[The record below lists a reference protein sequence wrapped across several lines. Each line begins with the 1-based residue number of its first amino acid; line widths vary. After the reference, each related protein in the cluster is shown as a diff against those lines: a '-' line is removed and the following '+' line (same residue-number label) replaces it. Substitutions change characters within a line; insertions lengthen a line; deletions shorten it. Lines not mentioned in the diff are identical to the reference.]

1 MTDPTPRWHY
11 RFDNFSRALTLLR
24 QAVDESTARQFS
36 ALEQEGLIQRFE
48 YTWELAWKV
57 LKDYLDAQGVVLAT
71 VTPAAVIKA
80 ANAAR
85 IIGDGDIWMRALE
98 ARNRLSHT
106 YSLKTFEQTIADI
119 RTHYLAAL
127 ETLQRRLLGEFPARG
142 PHA

>member
-11 RFDNFSRALTLLR
+11 RFDNFARALALLR
-24 QAVDESTARQFS
+24 QAIDESTVRQLS

-48 YTWELAWKV
+48 YTWELAWK
-57 LKDYLDAQGVVLAT
+57 LLRDYLDAQGVVLAT

-85 IIGDGDIWMRALE
+85 IIEDGDTWMKALD
-98 ARNRLSHT
+98 ARNRMSHT
-106 YSLKTFEQTIADI
+106 YSLRSFERVIADI

-127 ETLQRRLLGEFPARG
+127 DGLYRRLLGETPAG
-142 PHA
+142 SPDA